1 MRRGDLVVVAVPG
14 DRGKPRPAIVIQ
26 SDELVESESVLVVL
40 VSSDDTHTPQIRLA
54 LPAIPRTGLGKP
66 SYVMVEKITT
76 SQRGKV
82 GGVIG
87 SLNRDE
93 MEQLNRMLS
102 LVIGLGDDAHSASR

>member
-1 MRRGDLVVVAVPG
+1 
-14 DRGKPRPAIVIQ
+14 
-26 SDELVESESVLVVL
+26 
-40 VSSDDTHTPQIRLA
+40 
-54 LPAIPRTGLGKP
+54 
-66 SYVMVEKITT
+66 MVEKITT